1 MVSVNNKS
9 EEKTTT
15 TRALRKRVISE
26 GSNAEEKITKCKQAS
41 SMKVSNIKK
50 KNSADL
56 CHENSIVEKSKSAE
70 GASRKK
76 LKTLY
81 TLDNGNWSVLIDEN
95 DEVTQPD
102 MHTRA
107 NSVVVNHDKKTIGD
121 LIEGVKTTYCS
132 ARRLSSRE
140 REPKVISIL
149 RFVRPE
155 SPYILHLLFHTV
167 SNLLLHC
174 NVAT

>member
-15 TRALRKRVISE
+15 TRVLRKRVISE
-26 GSNAEEKITKCKQAS
+26 GPNAEEKITKCKQTS
-41 SMKVSNIKK
+41 SMEVSNKKK
-50 KNSADL
+50 KNSADPG
-56 CHENSIVEKSKSAE
+56 HEDSIVGKSKSAE

-81 TLDNGNWSVLIDEN
+81 TLDNGNWSDLIDEN
-95 DEVTQPD
+95 HDVTQAD

-140 REPKVISIL
+140 PKVISIL

-155 SPYILHLLFHTV
+155 SPYILHLLFHTA
-167 SNLLLHC
+167 SNLLLRC
-174 NVAT
+174 NVAA

>member
-15 TRALRKRVISE
+15 TRVLRKRVISE
-26 GSNAEEKITKCKQAS
+26 SLNAEEKITKCKQAS
-41 SMKVSNIKK
+41 SMKVSNKKK
-50 KNSADL
+50 KNSADPG
-56 CHENSIVEKSKSAE
+56 HEVSIVGKSKSAE

-81 TLDNGNWSVLIDEN
+81 TLDNGNWSDLIDEN

-107 NSVVVNHDKKTIGD
+107 NSVVVNHDKETIGD
-121 LIEGVKTTYCS
+121 LIEGMKTTYCS

-140 REPKVISIL
+140 PKVISIL
-149 RFVRPE
+149 RLVRLE
-155 SPYILHLLFHTV
+155 SPYILYLLFHTA
-167 SNLLLHC
+167 SNLLLRC
-174 NVAT
+174 NVAA

>member
-1 MVSVNNKS
+1 MVSVNNKR

-15 TRALRKRVISE
+15 SRVLRKRVISE
-26 GSNAEEKITKCKQAS
+26 GPNAEEKITKCKQTS
-41 SMKVSNIKK
+41 SMEVSNKKK
-50 KNSADL
+50 KNSADPG
-56 CHENSIVEKSKSAE
+56 HEDSIVGKSKSAE

-81 TLDNGNWSVLIDEN
+81 TLDNGNWSDLIDEN
-95 DEVTQPD
+95 EVTQLD

-140 REPKVISIL
+140 PKVISIL

-155 SPYILHLLFHTV
+155 SPYILHLLFHTA
-167 SNLLLHC
+167 SNLLLRC
-174 NVAT
+174 NIAA

>member
-15 TRALRKRVISE
+15 TRVLRKRVISE
-26 GSNAEEKITKCKQAS
+26 SLNAEEKITKCKQAS
-41 SMKVSNIKK
+41 SMKVSNKKK
-50 KNSADL
+50 KNSADPG
-56 CHENSIVEKSKSAE
+56 HEDSIVGKSKSAE

-81 TLDNGNWSVLIDEN
+81 TLDNGNWSDLIDEN

-107 NSVVVNHDKKTIGD
+107 NSIVVNHDKETIGD
-121 LIEGVKTTYCS
+121 IEGVKTTYCS
-132 ARRLSSRE
+132 ARRFSS

-149 RFVRPE
+149 RLVRPE
-155 SPYILHLLFHTV
+155 SPYILHLLFHTAP
-167 SNLLLHC
+167 NLLLRC
-174 NVAT
+174 NVAA